1 MLFFIISFIVYWGRL
16 RREPTVAANG
26 EKQIWQNLIQ
36 IEKIISHTENSIF
49 ITHTDLTDLTDLL
62 MAHRILFVGFFLADT
77 FDCMFD
83 DCHTENTESTERH
96 MLGNCRLKSDSTYV
110 LQELI
115 NILESYF
122 WYLCRY
128 YFGDDERNSL
138 RNSSAVMWRIS
149 NSLKPLLSRVNMISA
164 SMV

>member
-122 WYLCRY
+122 WYLGRY
-128 YFGDDERNSL
+128 YF
-138 RNSSAVMWRIS
+138 
-149 NSLKPLLSRVNMISA
+149 
-164 SMV
+164 